1 MSSLA
6 WCSLR
11 VLLACFFVSLFAI
24 APQNLAA
31 QTHVVSSSDLQQ
43 ATVATSQA
51 RQNNIAALN
60 QFFSLP
66 AAQKAL
72 QDAHMDMTQVKSG
85 IASLSDA
92 ELAKLATR
100 ANNAQ
105 RDFAAGSLTD
115 HMLLLIVLAIAVIII
130 IIVAVKV

>member
-1 MSSLA
+1 MPPVVWS
-6 WCSLR
+6 SLR
-11 VLLACFFVSLFAI
+11 VLIACTLVSLFAF

-31 QTHVVSSSDLQQ
+31 QTHVVSPSDLQQ
-43 ATVATSQA
+43 ATAATSQA

-72 QDAHMDMTQVKSG
+72 KDAHMDATQVKSG
-85 IASLSDA
+85 IATLSDA
-92 ELAKLATR
+92 ELAKLAAR

-105 RDFAAGSLTD
+105 KDFAAGSLAD
-115 HMLLLIVLAIAVIII
+115 HALLLIVLAIAVIII

>member
-1 MSSLA
+1 MSSVA
-6 WCSLR
+6 WSCLR

-31 QTHVVSSSDLQQ
+31 QTHVVSPSDLQQ
-43 ATVATSQA
+43 ATVASSQV

-72 QDAHMDMTQVKSG
+72 NEAHMDVNQVKSG

-92 ELAKLATR
+92 ELAKLSAR